1 MSSLTGAALAAVQLG
16 LGSLLVR
23 PRRSVGPFALQ
34 ITVQERHTDEMEI
47 TDHPIEQGATISD
60 HAFKRPSEVTIEG
73 SWSASPSS
81 SGLVDGIIGGL
92 KATVTGAQ
100 AIVSG
105 KPPTSM
111 QEMYDKL
118 LRLQKEAIP
127 FDIYTGKRKYSNMVM
142 RSLSVTTDKTTEN
155 NLAVTM
161 VCRELLIV
169 QTSVLNIQTDLTKQS
184 NPGATASPVNSGTKS
199 LLSGSGYSP
208 AGAGRGNVNPP
219 FVTP

>member
-1 MSSLTGAALAAVQLG
+1 MSNVGGAVIAAVQLG

-23 PRRSVGPFALQ
+23 PRRSIGPFTMQVTLK
-34 ITVQERHTDEMEI
+34 ERHTDEMEI

-60 HAFKRPSEVTIEG
+60 HAYKRPAEVVIEG

-118 LRLQKEAIP
+118 LRLQKEAVP
-127 FDIYTGKRKYSNMVM
+127 FDIYTGKRKYTNMLI
-142 RSLSVTTDKTTEN
+142 RSLTVETDKLTEN
-155 NLAVTM
+155 SLAVTM

-169 QTSVLNIQTDLTKQS
+169 RVSVLTVPTDPAKQ
-184 NPGATASPVNSGTKS
+184 ASPASTAAPVSSGSKS

-219 FVTP
+219 LAIP

>member
-1 MSSLTGAALAAVQLG
+1 MSNINGAVLTAVQLG

-23 PRRSVGPFALQ
+23 PRRSIGPFTMQ
-34 ITVQERHTDEMEI
+34 VTVQERHTDEMEI

-60 HAFKRPSEVTIEG
+60 HAFKRAAEVTIEG

-92 KATVTGAQ
+92 KASVMGAQ
-100 AIVSG
+100 AIVTG

-127 FDIYTGKRKYSNMVM
+127 FDIYTGKRKYSNMGM
-142 RSLSVTTDKTTEN
+142 RSLVVQTDKMTEN
-155 NLAVTM
+155 SLAVTM

-169 QTSVLNIQTDLTKQS
+169 MVSVLTVPTDAAKQA
-184 NPGATASPVNSGTKS
+184 NPGVTAPPVSSGTKS

-208 AGAGRGNVNPP
+208 AGAGLGNVNPP
-219 FVTP
+219 LVTP

>member
-1 MSSLTGAALAAVQLG
+1 MSNINGAVLTAVQLG

-23 PRRSVGPFALQ
+23 PRRSVGPFTMQ
-34 ITVQERHTDEMEI
+34 VTVQERHTDEMEI

-60 HAFKRPSEVTIEG
+60 HAYKRPSEVTIEG

-105 KPPTSM
+105 KPPTSL
-111 QEMYDKL
+111 QEMYDQL

-127 FDIYTGKRKYSNMVM
+127 FDIYTGKRKYSNMIM
-142 RSLSVTTDKTTEN
+142 RSLSVQTDKMTEN
-155 NLAVTM
+155 SLAVTM

-169 QTSVLNIQTDLTKQS
+169 RVSVLTVPTDSTKQA
-184 NPGATASPVNSGTKS
+184 NPGSTAPPVSSGTKS
-199 LLSGSGYSP
+199 LLPGSGYSP

-219 FVTP
+219 LVAP